1 MPLSEDEQRIL
12 TQIEQQLYED
22 DPVLAHEVSSTT
34 VFTHGFKHIRWS
46 SLGFVVGL
54 IVLLL
59 TLSISFWVSFVG
71 FLIMLASAWYGE
83 KNLRRVGKAGL
94 QQVTGNVRGP
104 SAGRGF
110 FGETSQRL
118 RDRLNDQQQQPVSYT
133 HLTLPTIYS
142 V

>member
-34 VFTHGFKHIRWS
+34 VFTHGFKHIRWAAV
-46 SLGFVVGL
+46 GFVVGL
-54 IVLLL
+54 AVLLL
-59 TLSISFWVSFVG
+59 TLSVSFWLSFLG

-94 QQVTGNVRGP
+94 QQVTGNARGNSP
-104 SAGRGF
+104 GRGF
-110 FGETSQRL
+110 FGDAGQKL
-118 RDRLNDQQQQPVSYT
+118 RDRLNEQNKEDE
-133 HLTLPTIYS
+133 
-142 V
+142 

>member
-22 DPVLAHEVSSTT
+22 DPGLAHEVSSTT

-46 SLGFVVGL
+46 ALGFVVGL
-54 IVLLL
+54 VVLVL
-59 TLSISFWVSFVG
+59 TLSVSFWVAFVG

-94 QQVTGNVRGP
+94 QQVTGNARGVA
-104 SAGRGF
+104 AGRGF
-110 FGETSQRL
+110 FGDAGQKL
-118 RDRLNDQQQQPVSYT
+118 RDRLNDPQNNSDDDK
-133 HLTLPTIYS
+133 
-142 V
+142 

>member
-34 VFTHGFKHIRWS
+34 VFSHGFKHIRWS
-46 SLGFVVGL
+46 ALGFVVGL
-54 IVLLL
+54 VVLLL
-59 TLSISFWVSFVG
+59 TLSISFWVAFVG

-94 QQVTGNVRGP
+94 QQVTGNVRGA
-104 SAGRGF
+104 SSGRGF
-110 FGETSQRL
+110 FGDAGQKL
-118 RDRLNDQQQQPVSYT
+118 RDRLNEQQQKGDEDSPA
-133 HLTLPTIYS
+133 
-142 V
+142 

>member
-46 SLGFVVGL
+46 ALGFVVGMA
-54 IVLLL
+54 VLVL
-59 TLSISFWVSFVG
+59 TLSISFWVAFVG

-110 FGETSQRL
+110 FGDAGQRL
-118 RDRLNDQQQQPVSYT
+118 RDRLNEQNDSDEE
-133 HLTLPTIYS
+133 S
-142 V
+142 